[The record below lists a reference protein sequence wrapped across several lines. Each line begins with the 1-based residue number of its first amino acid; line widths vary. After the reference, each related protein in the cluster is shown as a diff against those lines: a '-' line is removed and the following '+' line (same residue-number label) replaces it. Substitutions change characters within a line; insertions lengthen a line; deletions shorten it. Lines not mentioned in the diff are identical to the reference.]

1 MDVIDSAGL
10 PAVADLAPPRA
21 RQIRFGP
28 FELDVRAGELR
39 KHGIRLLLREQ
50 PLQILLLLLERP
62 GEIVVRAEIRDRLWP
77 NNTVVEFDHGI
88 NTAVRRLR
96 DVLGESAEQPCYI
109 ETVARRGYRFLGE
122 VEVLEAPGTAPP
134 SAVGQE
140 IQTDDLE
147 GKPISHYLVLDK
159 LGSGGMGIVFRV
171 KDLKLKR
178 NVALKF
184 LPEEYSKHSQPLARF
199 QQEARAAAALN
210 HPNICTIYEIGEHQS
225 RPFIAMELLEGQTL
239 KDLLAERPLRLE
251 ELLELAIQIGGA
263 LDAAHRRGIVHR
275 DIKPANLFVTQRGQV
290 KILDFGLAKLLP
302 ERTLNTVHD
311 TTEEVAAASMAA
323 GQQTGPSSP
332 VGTVAYMSPE
342 QVRGEDVDPR
352 SDIFSLGV
360 VLYEMAAGKRA
371 FSGASS
377 IEVMNAILKHDP
389 SELPDSVPAAL
400 DRIVRRCLEKE
411 PDRRFQSAA
420 DVAFALQPSVPSL
433 QLATAAAAAPK
444 SSRVRRLPVGL
455 ATLLA
460 LAIAAIAAFLP
471 APPVPL
477 PSVTPIATEAEMQT
491 MPAWSPKGDRIAYVA
506 PVDGVF
512 QVFTRT
518 LQSASPAQLSH
529 QAQPCLRPQWSADGT
544 RVYYE
549 TGGANNGTVL
559 WSVAV
564 AGGEPEKLLDHMV
577 DFAISPVG
585 NRMAITQTDDRGQ
598 WRLAFSSPPGAPAK
612 RYDKPPFDLGIAT
625 GAPPYLRFTDDGTVL
640 GLSLA
645 IGGFWKFPMNGGPAQ
660 RMSSLFRPQPPF
672 SWYRN
677 DQTIVVNGLT
687 TLHLR
692 TGKSRRLAVT
702 IGIAAFPSLSP
713 DGLTLAYES
722 GEFGYD
728 VLEFPLD
735 GSSPRPVVVTSR
747 IERAPSWSPDG
758 VHFAYV
764 TDRSGVEEIWIR
776 NRNDGT
782 ERLQPT
788 PHASVTD
795 TIYDCDFSP
804 DGARVAYRVES
815 EASPA
820 AIWVSLLGGEAPVR
834 MWTQEGAIQKGPS
847 WSPDGNWIAFYS
859 VYNGKPAVMKYRV
872 GANRPPELVAE
883 TSEGKPVRWS
893 PRGDWI
899 AYRDNNALRIVT
911 PEGREKRTIS
921 STVWETYGWSKDGQW
936 IYGLRVNSKHHLV
949 LGRIELAG
957 GKESQVSDLGPAPP
971 AFDYATYI
979 GEFPIRGFS
988 LHPDGKSF
996 LTSVSNGR
1004 SQIVLMRGFERS
1016 TRLFD
1021 WFRR

>member
-1 MDVIDSAGL
+1 
-10 PAVADLAPPRA
+10 
-21 RQIRFGP
+21 
-28 FELDVRAGELR
+28 
-39 KHGIRLLLREQ
+39 
-50 PLQILLLLLERP
+50 
-62 GEIVVRAEIRDRLWP
+62 
-77 NNTVVEFDHGI
+77 
-88 NTAVRRLR
+88 
-96 DVLGESAEQPCYI
+96 
-109 ETVARRGYRFLGE
+109 
-122 VEVLEAPGTAPP
+122 
-134 SAVGQE
+134 
-140 IQTDDLE
+140 
-147 GKPISHYLVLDK
+147 
-159 LGSGGMGIVFRV
+159 
-171 KDLKLKR
+171 
-178 NVALKF
+178 
-184 LPEEYSKHSQPLARF
+184 
-199 QQEARAAAALN
+199 
-210 HPNICTIYEIGEHQS
+210 
-225 RPFIAMELLEGQTL
+225 
-239 KDLLAERPLRLE
+239 
-251 ELLELAIQIGGA
+251 
-263 LDAAHRRGIVHR
+263 
-275 DIKPANLFVTQRGQV
+275 
-290 KILDFGLAKLLP
+290 
-302 ERTLNTVHD
+302 
-311 TTEEVAAASMAA
+311 MAA
-323 GQQTGPSSP
+323 GQQTSPSSP

-360 VLYEMAAGKRA
+360 VLYEMAGGKRT

-377 IEVMNAILKHDP
+377 IEVMNAILKDDP
-389 SELPDSVPAAL
+389 PELPVSVPAAL
-400 DRIVRRCLEKE
+400 YRVVCRCLEKE
-411 PDRRFQSAA
+411 PGRRFQSAA
-420 DVAFALQPSVPSL
+420 DVALALQPSTPSL
-433 QLATAAAAAPK
+433 QPATEAAAAPK
-444 SSRVRRLPVGL
+444 SLRARRLPVGL
-455 ATLLA
+455 PTLLA
-460 LAIAAIAAFLP
+460 LAMAAAAAFLP

-491 MPAWSPKGDRIAYVA
+491 MPAWSSKGDRIAYVA

-518 LQSASPAQLSH
+518 LKSGSRAQLTH
-529 QAQPCLRPQWSADGT
+529 QAQPCLHPQWSADGT

-549 TGGANNGTVL
+549 TGGADNNTVV

-564 AGGEPEKLLDHMV
+564 AGGQPEKLFDHTI
-577 DFAISPVG
+577 DFAISPAG
-585 NRMAITQTDDRGQ
+585 NTMAIAQTDEPGQ
-598 WRLAFSSPPGAPAK
+598 LRLAFSSPPGAPAK
-612 RYDKPPFDLGIAT
+612 RYNKPPFDRNFAT
-625 GAPPYLRFTDDGTVL
+625 TAPPYLRFTDDGTIL

-645 IGGFWKFPMNGGPAQ
+645 IGGFWQFPMNGGPA
-660 RMSSLFRPQPPF
+660 RRISSLFQPLPPF
-672 SWYRN
+672 SWYRD
-677 DQTIVVNGLT
+677 DQTIVVSGLT
-687 TLHLR
+687 TLHLK

-702 IGIAAFPSLSP
+702 TGIAAFPSLSP

-722 GEFGYD
+722 GEYGYD

-735 GSSPRPVVVTSR
+735 GSPPRPVVATSR

-788 PHASVTD
+788 PHASATD

-834 MWTQEGAIQKGPS
+834 MWPQEGAVQKGPS

-859 VYNGKPAVMKYRV
+859 VHNGKPAVMKYRV
-872 GANRPPELVAE
+872 GTNRPPELLAE

-911 PEGREKRTIS
+911 PDGREKRTIS
-921 STVWETYGWSKDGQW
+921 STVWETYGWSKDGLW
-936 IYGLRVNSKHHLV
+936 IYGLRINSQHHLV

-957 GKESQVSDLGPAPP
+957 GKASQVSDLGPAAP
-971 AFDYATYI
+971 AFDYANYI
-979 GEFPIRGFS
+979 GEFPLRGFS

-1004 SQIVLMRGFERS
+1004 SQIVLMRDFDRS

-1021 WFRR
+1021 WFLR